1 MKQTWGA
8 ALAALACLSLAAAAP
23 AQTVPAS
30 EISVNYSFLKADPG
44 EAMTEGGETLALD
57 SSNLHGAEFTGTYY
71 LRPFLGLDFSLSYHN
86 GSITPPAGYE
96 LVTIDFKEFSF
107 MAGPRVRLA
116 QNERANASVRALV
129 GATNGSVRAQ
139 AGPLLADADET
150 TFALAFGGDVTLNL
164 NDAFALR
171 LIQPEVLFT
180 WFGGNTQ
187 TNFRIS
193 AGIVFRVG

>member
-1 MKQTWGA
+1 MRWTWC
-8 ALAALACLSLAAAAP
+8 ALAAGFVCLSVATAAS

-30 EISVNYSFLKADPG
+30 EIAVNYSFLKADPG
-44 EAMTEGGETLALD
+44 EATTDGGETIALD

-71 LRPFLGLDFSLSYHN
+71 VGSRLGLDFSLSYHN
-86 GSITPPAGYE
+86 GSITPPEGFE
-96 LVTIDFKEFSF
+96 LVTIDFKEYSF
-107 MAGPRVRLA
+107 MAGPRLRLA

-139 AGPLLADADET
+139 AGPFLADADET
-150 TFALAFGGDVTLNL
+150 TFALAFGGDVTVNL

-187 TNFRIS
+187 TNVRIS

>member
-1 MKQTWGA
+1 MRRISGA
-8 ALAALACLSLAAAAP
+8 AVAAGFTLLLAATAA

-30 EISVNYSFLKADPG
+30 EIAVNYSFLRADAG
-44 EAMTEGGETLALD
+44 DATLEGGETVALD
-57 SSNLHGAEFTGTYY
+57 TSNLNGAEFTGTYY
-71 LRPFLGLDFSLSYHN
+71 IGPRLGLDFSLSYHN

-96 LVTIDFKEFSF
+96 VVTIDFQEYSF

-129 GATNGSVRAQ
+129 GATNGTVRAQ
-139 AGPLLADADET
+139 AGPFLADADET
-150 TFALAFGGDVTLNL
+150 TFALAFGGDVTVNL
-164 NDAFALR
+164 NDMFAVR

-187 TNFRIS
+187 TNVRIS

>member
-1 MKQTWGA
+1 MNRIP
-8 ALAALACLSLAAAAP
+8 SAAAAATCCLLLASTVS

-30 EISVNYSFLKADPG
+30 EIAVNYSFLKADPG
-44 EAMTEGGETLALD
+44 EGTTEGGETIALD
-57 SSNLHGAEFTGTYY
+57 SSNLNGAEFTGTYY
-71 LRPFLGLDFSLSYHN
+71 VRPFLGLDFSLSYHN
-86 GSITPPAGYE
+86 GSITPPAGFE
-96 LVTIDFKEFSF
+96 VVTIDFKEYSF

-139 AGPLLADADET
+139 AGPFLADADET
-150 TFALAFGGDVTLNL
+150 TFALAFGGDVTVNL

-180 WFGGNTQ
+180 WFGGSTQ

>member
-1 MKQTWGA
+1 MTRMSRSAVAVLFG
-8 ALAALACLSLAAAAP
+8 LSLAGTAA

-30 EISVNYSFLKADPG
+30 EIAVNYSFLKADPG
-44 EAMTEGGETLALD
+44 EGTTEGGETLALD
-57 SSNLHGAEFTGTYY
+57 SSNLNGAEFTGTYY
-71 LRPFLGLDFSLSYHN
+71 IRPALGLDFSLSYHN

-96 LVTIDFKEFSF
+96 MVTIDFKEYSF

-116 QNERANASVRALV
+116 QSERANASVRALV

-139 AGPLLADADET
+139 AGPFLADADET
-150 TFALAFGGDVTLNL
+150 TFALAFGGDVTVNL

-187 TNFRIS
+187 TSFRIS